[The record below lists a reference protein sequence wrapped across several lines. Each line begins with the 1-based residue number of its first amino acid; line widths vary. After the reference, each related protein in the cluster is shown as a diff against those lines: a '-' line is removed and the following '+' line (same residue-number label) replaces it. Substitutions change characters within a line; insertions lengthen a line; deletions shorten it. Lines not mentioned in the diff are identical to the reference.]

1 MFNSEYCDV
10 QYIVEDK
17 VVLLTW
23 KKFSSGENY
32 RDPVKYSLEIF
43 NSNEVSNYVVDARNG
58 FEDEKADVNWVFSEF
73 LPPMANTNCKKVIFI
88 MEIVNNIEGEMDMW
102 TKKFSEYF
110 RVFRVTSYEEALEK
124 LQCVL

>member
-1 MFNSEYCDV
+1 MFDSEFCNV
-10 QYIVEDK
+10 QYNIEDK

-32 RDPVKYSLEIF
+32 RKPVKYSLEIF
-43 NSNEVSNYVVDARNG
+43 NSNQVENYVVDARNG
-58 FEDEKADVNWVFSEF
+58 FEDEKADVYWVFSEF
-73 LPPMANTNCKKVIFI
+73 LPQMANTDCKKVIFI
-88 MEIVNNIEGEMDMW
+88 MEVVNNIEGEMDMW

-124 LQCVL
+124 LHCDL